1 MSRISIFTGHFGSG
15 KTEIAINYAIKKA
28 KEGKKVMLVDIDI
41 VTPYFCSRDFSE
53 QLQSEYGIKVI
64 SSNPNLRNAELMVV
78 SSDVL
83 AVFHDK
89 SYEVIFDVGG
99 DESGARILSTYKEY
113 FDKELY
119 DMYFVFNALRPLTG
133 NNSYIMDYLMIIER
147 TSRLKVTYIISNT
160 NLLEY
165 TEKKHIL
172 QGDKEAVALSE
183 KLKIPYKYVVC
194 ENGIDK
200 DLVNEVHGE
209 VFPIRLFLN
218 KI

>member
-15 KTEIAINYAIKKA
+15 KTEIAINYGIKKA

-78 SSDVL
+78 SSEVL
-83 AVFHDK
+83 AAFHDK

-194 ENGIDK
+194 ENGMDK